1 MEHKAQDY
9 VLNQST
15 EGNATYTATKAL
27 TETVFCLENP
37 NAAKT
42 FPLALMENY
51 RKYDNLMV
59 SLIKIRRFCRKKFW
73 VGTRQP
79 SYLRILQM
87 PPHTL
92 ERGSLEQGGPV
103 KMMCY

>member
-9 VLNQST
+9 AINQST

-59 SLIKIRRFCRKKFW
+59 SLIKIQRFCR
-73 VGTRQP
+73 
-79 SYLRILQM
+79 
-87 PPHTL
+87 
-92 ERGSLEQGGPV
+92 
-103 KMMCY
+103 